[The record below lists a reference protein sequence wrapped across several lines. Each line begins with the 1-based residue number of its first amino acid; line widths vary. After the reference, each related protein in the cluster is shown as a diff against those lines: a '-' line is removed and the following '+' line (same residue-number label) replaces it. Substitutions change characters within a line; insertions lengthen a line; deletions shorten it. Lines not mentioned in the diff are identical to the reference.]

1 MKPISIVTFAFVLAA
16 CGGPTQPA
24 SSAAQTAPT
33 APAPKF
39 ALKSWEGRWV
49 APEGLFADIN
59 GAADGGYQVTMRY
72 TLDDEAVFTAR
83 EVGDTLQFTRDG
95 VELTARQGKGD
106 DTGFKYLAGKQDC
119 LIVVADKEGYCR
131 D

>member
-1 MKPISIVTFAFVLAA
+1 MKFVSIMTFAFLLAA
-16 CGGPTQPA
+16 CGGPAGEA
-24 SSAAQTAPT
+24 SSA

-49 APEGLFADIN
+49 GPEGLFADIN

-72 TLDDEAVFTAR
+72 TLDNEAVFAAR

-95 VELTARQGKGD
+95 EELVARQGKGD
-106 DTGFKYLAGKQDC
+106 DTGFKHLAGKQDC
-119 LIVVADKEGYCR
+119 LIVVPNKEGYCR